1 MSKKLKIYTSLLIC
15 VIVMIIVNTVWG
27 IWPYKYSFSNTTE
40 SYSSEGERLEFVQ
53 EPDSFATHTKNKDG
67 SETIKQYPTTSVT
80 VNVIP
85 KVSPDTILMSHSFG
99 QDYKVTMKRVK
110 LTVPYKN
117 TTSEIYNFLLE
128 YIPSAI
134 ISVIFIWMLC
144 IGIKIIRNVRKGNVF
159 VTDIAKKIETIGKLS
174 LILWF
179 ADLAA
184 NYAITEY
191 TIHTV
196 YMANYNIV
204 FPIEGILSDLLKN
217 IAVALAFM
225 VVSQVILMGKELK
238 DEQDLTV

>member
-15 VIVMIIVNTVWG
+15 VIVMIFVNI
-27 IWPYKYSFSNTTE
+27 IWNICPYGYSYTE
-40 SYSSEGERLEFVQ
+40 SISSLDERLEFVQ
-53 EPDSFATHTKNKDG
+53 EPDSFATRTKKKDG
-67 SETIKQYPTTSVT
+67 SVTIMRYPTVSFT
-80 VNVIP
+80 VDVVP
-85 KVSPDTILMSHSFG
+85 KDRDTIMMSHSFG
-99 QDYKVTMKRVK
+99 QDYKVIMERVK
-110 LTVPYKN
+110 LEVPLKN
-117 TTSEIYNFLLE
+117 NTSPIYRLLPII
-128 YIPSAI
+128 IPSI
-134 ISVIFIWMLC
+134 ITTIIFIWMLC
-144 IGIKIIRNVRKGNVF
+144 IGIKIIRNVRRGNVF
-159 VTDIAKKIETIGKLS
+159 VTDIANKIEKIGKLY